1 MLLMKNLSLSL
12 LTAGA
17 LTLTLSPAA
26 QASGPLS
33 EYFLTTS
40 DGYNKL
46 YAVQGGNVSLNA
58 TIGPRQYALA
68 VGTTVRT
75 LGVNTST
82 SGKEYTLRGAPIG
95 SIYSNTVA
103 GALFADGT
111 TDGVHNYAWDFSNGV
126 AYRFAAD
133 WTSPQAL
140 FALGTS
146 DGTRRG
152 ITYDPVNNSL
162 WVSGTTGAVGALVE
176 NYTLTGT
183 FLSSFSTGQADITA
197 LALDPADDTLWLGH
211 YDHTGT
217 YQQYSRT
224 GTLIGSVTYSSLF
237 PAGVVGGEF
246 AQTVPEPG
254 VWPLAAMGLV
264 LLSSRRRR

>member
-1 MLLMKNLSLSL
+1 MKNLSLSL

-95 SIYSNTVA
+95 SSYSNTVA

-183 FLSSFSTGQADITA
+183 FLSSFSTGRADITA

-224 GTLIGSVTYSSLF
+224 GRLIGSVTYSSLF